1 MLWTRIEEACCRL
14 PPDATGRRAEA
25 ERRARAALSV
35 RSRWHFDLFAWIF
48 ARALRSDFHAVRLAR
63 ANPVPP
69 PPSGRLV
76 IYTSH
81 PSWWDACLYVT
92 VLKRFFPNHIM
103 RAPIDA
109 TMIAKYPFM
118 AKIGAFGVDLGSKR
132 GALDFLAVCRAL
144 FEDSR
149 NLLIVAAQGRFA
161 DVRERPLRLQSG
173 IAHLPDLAADVVL
186 VPLAIEYAFWS
197 ERQPEALLRFGPPL
211 SGDELAPLDVAQRL
225 ARLERAL
232 ETQMDALAADSKA
245 RRLEAFA
252 TLIDGSR
259 GVNPLYD
266 TWRRLRALVRGR
278 TFSPEHGAPPP

>member
-1 MLWTRIEEACCRL
+1 MLWTRIEEARCRL
-14 PPDATGRRAEA
+14 PPEATGRRAEA
-25 ERRARAALSV
+25 ERRARVALQA

-48 ARALRSDFHAVRLAR
+48 ARALRSDFHAVRLAM
-63 ANPVPP
+63 AHPVPAP
-69 PPSGRLV
+69 AGRLV

-81 PSWWDACLYVT
+81 PSWWDACVYVT
-92 VLKRFFPNHIM
+92 MLKRFYPDHIM

-109 TMIAKYPFM
+109 AMTEKYPFM

-144 FEDSR
+144 FEDRR

-161 DVRERPLRLQSG
+161 DVRERPLRLQAG
-173 IAHLPDLAADVVL
+173 IAHLPDFAADVLL

-197 ERQPEALLRFGPPL
+197 ERKPEALLRFGRPI
-211 SGDELAPLDVAQRL
+211 GAATLAPLDVVARL
-225 ARLERAL
+225 SLLERAL
-232 ETQMDALAADSKA
+232 ETEMDALAADSQA
-245 RRLEAFA
+245 RRFEAFT

-266 TWRRLRALVRGR
+266 AWRRLRALVTGR
-278 TFSPEHGAPPP
+278 AFSPEHGAPRS